1 MCTEYHYLVENLN
14 YYEDRYHYNT
24 FYFDRNNSLKKID
37 IFIAEQP
44 ADTTEESSPAVEEEG
59 QNEKDSTAGP
69 ETTATTTTT
78 TTTPAC
84 EPTDHWKISSLIV
97 G

>member
-1 MCTEYHYLVENLN
+1 MKIDIIATPFISIV
-14 YYEDRYHYNT
+14 T
-24 FYFDRNNSLKKID
+24 IAKKID
-37 IFIAEQP
+37 IFIAEEP

-59 QNEKDSTAGP
+59 QNVKDSTAGP

-84 EPTDHWKISSLIV
+84 EPTDHWKISTLIV
-97 G
+97 GWNF